1 MGDRLEHYKFTTVV
15 LLASSPHLN
24 IISKLD
30 MNESQSVF
38 INQEPSNANATDN
51 GTKYELGMKFQSA
64 KAGRITAIRYWK
76 AASEI
81 GTHVGKIWAL
91 TGNNPLANVT
101 FSNET
106 ASGWQQQQLSTP
118 LIIQSNTIYIVS
130 VNINGFFAITNNGL
144 ASSVINGDLSS
155 VADGNNGVL
164 GNPGVLPT
172 NSYQNSNYF
181 CDVVFVADSST
192 PTVTR
197 VSGDKQSGTVGTNL
211 PNPLVVQVAD
221 SSGNLQVGVTVN
233 FAVTSGGGSVS
244 PTSAVTNAS
253 GRASTVLTLGTIAGA
268 TNTVK
273 ATVSGLGS
281 TNFTAKANPHNPNPI
296 YLENQKPG
304 TTNWKITN
312 QATTEIAGYA
322 AATSVNKGG
331 KLEIKVSVEQTGE
344 KFTIDVY
351 RLGYYGGKGGRLI
364 FSKGEIDGVR
374 QLSGKVIDADT
385 RLFQCNWSTSYTLV
399 VATNWISG
407 IYIAKLTHQN
417 GKQSQ
422 VWFVVRDDSSTSK
435 ILFQSSFTTFQAYNN
450 YGNDDSDQYSL
461 YTFNSSPP
469 ENRERAFKVSFDR
482 PFAQT
487 LGGIQVDTL
496 LKWEYN
502 MVRWLESQSYDV
514 SYVTNLDIH
523 TKPQLLQQHKVFL
536 SVGHDEYWSLEQRN
550 AVEQARDGNPPV
562 NLAFFSANTAYWRVR
577 FENSSTGKPNRVM
590 VCYKEAATSSEPT
603 NTFRSKLNNKPESA
617 LLGVMYIADKSDDI
631 SGGFDFVVKKSDDPY
646 YANTNLNNG
655 DKLSQLVGFE
665 WDAVNANAYPPSGE
679 PIILAESELP
689 MAENPTTGNL
699 EGFPPNTNP
708 RVSHSVRYTAASGA
722 KVFSTGSIQ
731 WVWGLDSDGVI
742 PPRADNRARQIAVN
756 ILADMGAK
764 PQTPAPNLVVP

>member
-1 MGDRLEHYKFTTVV
+1 M

-24 IISKLD
+24 ITSKLD
-30 MNESQSVF
+30 MSESQSVF
-38 INQEPSNANATDN
+38 TNQVPINANATDN
-51 GTKYELGMKFQSA
+51 GTTYELGMKFQSA
-64 KAGRITAIRYWK
+64 KAGKITAIRYWK

-81 GTHVGKIWAL
+81 GTHVGKIWTL
-91 TGNNPLANVT
+91 TGSNPLAEVA

-130 VNINGFFAITNNGL
+130 VNINGFFAVTNNGL
-144 ASSVINGDLSS
+144 ASSVINGNLSS
-155 VADGNNGVL
+155 VADSSNGVF
-164 GNPGVLPT
+164 GTPGVLPT

-181 CDVVFVADSST
+181 CDVVFADSST

-197 VSGDKQSGTVGTNL
+197 VSGNQQSGTVGTTL

-221 SSGNLQVGVTVN
+221 SFGNLQVGVTVN
-233 FAVTSGGGSVS
+233 FAVTNGGGSVS
-244 PTSAVTNAS
+244 PTNAVTNAS
-253 GRASTVLTLGTIAGA
+253 GRASTVLTLGTTAGA

-281 TNFTAKANPHNPNPI
+281 TSFSAKANPQNPNPI

-312 QATTEIAGYA
+312 QATTEISGYA

-331 KLEIKVSVEQTGE
+331 ELEIKVSVGQPGEKEKPAGE

-351 RLGYYGGKGGRLI
+351 RLGYYGGTGGRLI
-364 FSKGEIDGVR
+364 FSSGEIDGVT
-374 QLSGKVIDADT
+374 QLRGEVIDADT
-385 RLFQCNWSTSYTLV
+385 RLFQCNWSTSYTLAV
-399 VATNWISG
+399 DNNWISG

-450 YGNDDSDQYSL
+450 YGNDDSDRYSL
-461 YTFNSSPP
+461 YDFNSSPP
-469 ENRERAFKVSFDR
+469 YRPDNSTRAFKVSFDR

-487 LGGIQVDTL
+487 LGGSQFDTL
-496 LKWEYN
+496 LRWEYN
-502 MVRWLESQSYDV
+502 MVRWLESQSYNV
-514 SYVTNLDIH
+514 YYVTNLDIH
-523 TKPQLLQQHKVFL
+523 TKPQILQQHKVFL

-562 NLAFFSANTAYWRVR
+562 NLAFFSANTAYWQVR
-577 FENSSTGKPNRVM
+577 FENSSTEEPNRVM
-590 VCYKEAATSSEPT
+590 VCYKSAATTTEPT
-603 NTFRSKLNNKPESA
+603 NKFRSQLNNKPESA
-617 LLGVMYIADKSDDI
+617 LLGVMYIGDKSDVVY
-631 SGGFDFVVKKSDDPY
+631 GGFDFVVKKSDDLY
-646 YANTNLNNG
+646 YANTNLKNG
-655 DKLSQLVGFE
+655 DKLSLLVGFE
-665 WDAVNANAYPPSGE
+665 WDAVNPNAYPPSGE

-689 MAENPTTGNL
+689 ISENPTAGDL
-699 EGFPPNTNP
+699 EGFPPNTNL

-722 KVFSTGSIQ
+722 KVFATGSIQ